1 MACGT
6 YASDKALALRFYEV
20 YKVQKV
26 RGAKVQTFEFCH
38 RPVPLRGAVPGGN
51 KGGQESPEMGLGGA
65 RMPIPGALRP

>member
-26 RGAKVQTFEFCH
+26 RKAKVQTFEFCH
-38 RPVPLRGAVPGGN
+38 RPAPLRGGRYREGIKAVR
-51 KGGQESPEMGLGGA
+51 SPRKWG
-65 RMPIPGALRP
+65 